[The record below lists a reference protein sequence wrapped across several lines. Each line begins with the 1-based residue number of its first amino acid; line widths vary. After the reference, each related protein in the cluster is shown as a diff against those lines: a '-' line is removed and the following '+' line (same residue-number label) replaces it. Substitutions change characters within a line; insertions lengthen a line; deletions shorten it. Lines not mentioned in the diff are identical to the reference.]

1 MKIVV
6 YLDSLSKRLVKLNNR
21 LLSDDNVAIISDL
34 KKINTLD
41 LDEARY
47 VCCFSGTLQTNE
59 QIKQLKM
66 YKTICNLNY
75 IFT

>member
-41 LDEARY
+41 LDEVRY

-59 QIKQLKM
+59 QDHLQFELYFLLK
-66 YKTICNLNY
+66 
-75 IFT
+75 

>member
-34 KKINTLD
+34 KKISALD

-66 YKTICNLNY
+66 Y
-75 IFT
+75 